1 MSPAVKLI
9 GSWESEKTTKKGKK
23 KVNLTTV
30 KAWRKLLHIYYLYSQ
45 VPKLPSNHIL
55 WGNFD
60 LRSSYEQLTCLSRNL
75 YRNKNLKVH
84 YCTIIPSS
92 THA

>member
-60 LRSSYEQLTCLSRNL
+60 LRSSYEQ
-75 YRNKNLKVH
+75 
-84 YCTIIPSS
+84 
-92 THA
+92 